1 MWTVLFSELLKEL
14 SSLPLLLLQ
23 YTAILGILSMV
34 LMACRAIDLPVLRAQ
49 ILYGVVLGATGYL
62 LTLLVAEFIQSPSK
76 PYVRNDLLFLA
87 FLLGGWRGGSM
98 GLGLILLA
106 RLQFGGAGHIG
117 GAVLDMLM
125 MCAAGLLAHHLVRRR
140 PLLEMGWPQL
150 LLVWLLRVLVGLLAI
165 ALVAALGWAPLSV
178 SYSIGARRVF
188 SALPALA
195 LLAGL
200 YAIFRLDAKH
210 HGLLERERQRGL
222 LHPLTG
228 LRNRRAMLDHL
239 THVFAQV
246 PARSHTLVLVE
257 AANFVEM
264 LLAQGH
270 AWTDK
275 LWCDLASTIA
285 SPGLRQTLRACKPEV
300 FQFTD
305 TTLAVV
311 LHGVSSQEVEIN
323 DLANNLHHDL
333 QLAWCGAAGQQP
345 VPQLRLSVVH
355 FSTTHH
361 ASAAEAMRDA
371 SLLLEHRM
379 DLGASVHFFHQGF
392 ASQAAL
398 DAALLSR
405 VMGWIDT
412 HRPPMAYQPKCRLAT
427 LEVVGAEALLR
438 PEPVAALHI
447 SPLQVLSVAARHNIL
462 AAFEWCTVQAVV
474 HDAQRLWREAPG
486 VSLSVNISSASL
498 ATPGFAR
505 RVQALLAQAHLPSQ
519 CLTMELTESSPLPN
533 LESVNANL
541 QGLLSSGIA
550 LSLDDFGSGYS
561 GLTVLAQ
568 HPFAELKIDHHM
580 VAMIEEPRMK
590 SAIQIAL
597 DTARHYNA
605 KFVAEGVETQA
616 HREALLDM
624 GVDTG
629 QGYLFAAALPINDLL
644 DFVRASCRAQPAP
657 PRPERLVA

>member
-1 MWTVLFSELLKEL
+1 MWTVWFSEILKEL

-34 LMACRAIDLPVLRAQ
+34 LMACRAIDLPVLRTQ
-49 ILYGVVLGATGYL
+49 MLYGVVLGATGYL
-62 LTLLVAEFIQSPSK
+62 LTLLVSEFIQSPAK

-87 FLLGGWRGGSM
+87 CLLGGWRGG
-98 GLGLILLA
+98 GIGFGLILLA
-106 RLQFGGAGHIG
+106 RVQFGGAGNLG
-117 GAVLDMLM
+117 SAALDMLM
-125 MCAAGLLAHHLVRRR
+125 MCAAGMVAHHLVRRR
-140 PLLEMGWPQL
+140 PLFELGWPQL
-150 LLVWLLRVLVGLLAI
+150 LMVWLLRVLVGLLAI
-165 ALVAALGWAPLSV
+165 VVIAALGWVPASV
-178 SYSIGARRVF
+178 TYSIGARRVF

-195 LLAGL
+195 LLMGL
-200 YAIFRLDAKH
+200 YAIFRLDAQH

-228 LRNRRAMLDHL
+228 LRNRRALLDHL
-239 THVFAQV
+239 TRVFAQV
-246 PARSHTLVLVE
+246 PAQSHTLVLVE
-257 AANFVEM
+257 TANFVEM

-275 LWCDLASTIA
+275 LWCDLASTMA
-285 SPGLRQTLRACKPEV
+285 SPGLRQSLRACKPEA

-323 DLANNLHHDL
+323 DLANILHHDL
-333 QLAWCGAAGQQP
+333 QLAWCGAAGQP

-355 FSTTHH
+355 FSTAHH

-371 SLLLEHRM
+371 SLLLEQRM

-405 VMGWIDT
+405 VMAWIDT
-412 HRPPMAYQPKCRLAT
+412 HRPPMAYQPKCRLDT
-427 LEVVGAEALLR
+427 LEVIGAEALLR
-438 PEPVAALHI
+438 PEPVAAMHI

-474 HDAQRLWREAPG
+474 RDAQRLWREAPG

-498 ATPGFAR
+498 ATPGFAQ
-505 RVQALLAQAHLPSQ
+505 RVQDLLSHAHLPSQ
-519 CLTMELTESSPLPN
+519 CLTMELTESSPLPK

-541 QGLLSSGIA
+541 QGLLSNGIA

-561 GLTVLAQ
+561 GLTVLAH
-568 HPFAELKIDHHM
+568 HPFAEVKIDHHM
-580 VAMIEEPRMK
+580 VAMIDEPRMK

-629 QGYLFAAALPINDLL
+629 QGYLFAAALPISDLL
-644 DFVRASCRAQPAP
+644 DFVRASCRSQPAP
-657 PRPERLVA
+657 KVRERMVA